1 MNQVIEMRK
10 LIAKTILLSVI
21 IGVWLFVYIELGLLF
36 IVGGLVVVLVSAIIT
51 WAIWE
56 VIT

>member
-21 IGVWLFVYIELGLLF
+21 ICVWLLVYIELGLLF

>member
-21 IGVWLFVYIELGLLF
+21 IGVWLLVYIELGLLF
-36 IVGGLVVVLVSAIIT
+36 LVGGLVVVLVSAIIT

>member
-1 MNQVIEMRK
+1 MRK

-21 IGVWLFVYIELGLLF
+21 IGVWLLVYIELGLLF
-36 IVGGLVVVLVSAIIT
+36 LVGGLVVVLVSAIIT